1 MDLSGEGEARDI
13 CRAEGAEGSDHGKS
27 QQVDETDED
36 LDDDDYDEV
45 ALLARSEKRDALSQS
60 LIGAHS
66 RESTVGDFGER
77 CLLDQT
83 CASESRISSAVT
95 DVNLSAANLPA

>member
-1 MDLSGEGEARDI
+1 MDLSGQGEARDI
-13 CRAEGAEGSDHGKS
+13 RRAEGAEGSDHGKS

-36 LDDDDYDEV
+36 LDDDDDDEV
-45 ALLARSEKRDALSQS
+45 ALLARSKKRDALSQS

-95 DVNLSAANLPA
+95 EVNLSAANLPA

>member
-1 MDLSGEGEARDI
+1 MDLSGEGETRDI
-13 CRAEGAEGSDHGKS
+13 CRSEGAEGSDHGKS
-27 QQVDETDED
+27 EQVDEANED
-36 LDDDDYDEV
+36 LDDDDDDEI
-45 ALLARSEKRDALSQS
+45 ALLARSEKSDALSQS

-66 RESTVGDFGER
+66 RESTLGEFGER

-83 CASESRISSAVT
+83 CASESKISSAVT